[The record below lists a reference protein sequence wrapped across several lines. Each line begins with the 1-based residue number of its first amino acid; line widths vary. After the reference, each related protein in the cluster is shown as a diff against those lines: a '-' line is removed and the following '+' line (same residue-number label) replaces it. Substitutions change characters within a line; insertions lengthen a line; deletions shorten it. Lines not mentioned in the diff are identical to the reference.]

1 MTSKF
6 TIWFQILATVIQV
19 LNAVDVAHLP
29 VTWQAGFTALL
40 TVAQAV
46 QGVVAHYYTPTG
58 VSITPGSTVTTPQQ
72 VGPQAASTTKG

>member
-1 MTSKF
+1 MTSNF

-29 VTWQAGFTALL
+29 ATWQAGFTALL
-40 TVAQAV
+40 TIAQAV

-72 VGPQAASTTKG
+72 VGPQAASTKG